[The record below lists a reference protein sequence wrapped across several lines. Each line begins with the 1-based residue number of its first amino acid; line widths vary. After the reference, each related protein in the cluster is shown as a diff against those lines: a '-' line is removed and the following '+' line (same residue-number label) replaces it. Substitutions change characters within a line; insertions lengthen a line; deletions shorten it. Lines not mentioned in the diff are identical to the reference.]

1 MAKFI
6 FSRRLARYL
15 IDNGFELLNVQPDKK
30 DITKD
35 VYVFEDTPELNLAIF
50 AFTKAHQVKD

>member
-35 VYVFEDTPELNLAIF
+35 VYVFEDTPELNLTIS

>member
-35 VYVFEDTPELNLAIF
+35 VYVFEDTPELNLAIS
-50 AFTKAHQVKD
+50 AFTKTHQVKD